1 MIQVTEEDT
10 FQCILRVISN
20 NICKNPVALD
30 FASGSNPGGSWRS
43 KQTGTQEESLCRR
56 SNLGLLLEKEKYP
69 IERDGL
75 RYIKKVT
82 ITHDFNGPLK
92 TPVYCGII
100 ASELRGIANSS
111 KKYLKNRIDALYN
124 CAIKNKHDLIVLGA
138 WGCGAFKE
146 TDEDTGIIAE
156 LFFESA
162 FEYKD
167 KIKTIFAIK
176 GKYNYKIFHNYINHI
191 NTTG

>member
-1 MIQVTEEDT
+1 MSESGMNCSRPFVKLIQVTEEDT
-10 FQCILRVISN
+10 FQCVLRIVSQGV
-20 NICKNPVALD
+20 CKNPVALD
-30 FASGSNPGGSWRS
+30 FAGGSWRS

-75 RYIKKVT
+75 RYIKKIT
-82 ITHDFNGPLK
+82 ITHDK
-92 TPVYCGII
+92 PVHCAII
-100 ASELRGIANSS
+100 ASELKARV
-111 KKYLKNRIDALYN
+111 DALYN

-146 TDEDTGIIAE
+146 TEEDAYIIAN
-156 LFFESA
+156 
-162 FEYKD
+162 EYKD

-176 GKYNYKIFHNYINHI
+176 GKTNFKIFRDIKESGLI
-191 NTTG
+191 LWNTSSYE